1 MGVTKSKVL
10 FSKTSKLRLL
20 LYIGMTLC
28 ITFYLPAF
36 SAIADENTESRTL
49 VVGVSLRPVFVTMD
63 EQGNL
68 DGLDIALAKAIFAQA
83 GLQIRFQ
90 VYPWKRIVHM
100 LEEGEVDV
108 ALSASDSEKRRVFA
122 HFSSEVFRL
131 GHNLLFARK
140 EDEKLFDP
148 TAGLLQIEK
157 KHIRL
162 GVQRGVSYSK
172 EYETLLTS
180 EKFNRQL
187 VVVDTA
193 ARLVDLLLIERVDA
207 ILGSER
213 DQQKEIVQHN
223 AQDQIVPVFYLMSDK
238 EASSHIMFSKASV
251 PIKKVE
257 DVNEAMRKL
266 KASGR
271 YDEIMASY

>member
-1 MGVTKSKVL
+1 MGITTSKVL
-10 FSKTSKLRLL
+10 FSKIRKPRLL
-20 LYIGMTLC
+20 LCIGMALS
-28 ITFYLPAF
+28 IAF
-36 SAIADENTESRTL
+36 CMTVCSAIAKGNTENKTL
-49 VVGVSLRPVFVTMD
+49 VVGVSLRPVFVTVD
-63 EQGNL
+63 NQGNL
-68 DGLDIALAKAIFAQA
+68 DGLDIALAKAIFAEA
-83 GLQIRFQ
+83 GLQVRFQ
-90 VYPWKRIVHM
+90 IYPWKRIVHM
-100 LEEGEVDV
+100 LESGEVDV
-108 ALSASDSEKRRVFA
+108 ALSASDSDERREFA

-140 EDEKLFDP
+140 EDEKLFNP
-148 TAGLLQIEK
+148 TEGLLQVAT

-162 GVQRGVSYSK
+162 GVQRGVSYSN
-172 EYETLLTS
+172 EYETLLAS
-180 EKFNRQL
+180 EKFSRQL

-213 DQQKEIVQHN
+213 DQQKEIALHD
-223 AQDQIVPVFYLMSDK
+223 AQGKIVPVFYLMSDK

-251 PIKKVE
+251 PTQWVD

-271 YDEIMASY
+271 YDEIMELY